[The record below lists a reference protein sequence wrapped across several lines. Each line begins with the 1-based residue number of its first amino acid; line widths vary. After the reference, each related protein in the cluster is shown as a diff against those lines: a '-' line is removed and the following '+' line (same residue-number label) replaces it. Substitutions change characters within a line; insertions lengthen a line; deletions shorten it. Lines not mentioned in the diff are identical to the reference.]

1 MLQDH
6 RGERPDAHA
15 LPQLESEGSL
25 QGGKMEGENSVSIS
39 VRHQSRLA
47 RRGFRW
53 LRSGGS
59 RMSPCHTH
67 SQCK

>member
-6 RGERPDAHA
+6 QEEQPGAHA
-15 LPQLESEGSL
+15 LPQFEWEGSL
-25 QGGKMEGENSVSIS
+25 QGGKTEGENSVSIS

-53 LRSGGS
+53 LGSGGS